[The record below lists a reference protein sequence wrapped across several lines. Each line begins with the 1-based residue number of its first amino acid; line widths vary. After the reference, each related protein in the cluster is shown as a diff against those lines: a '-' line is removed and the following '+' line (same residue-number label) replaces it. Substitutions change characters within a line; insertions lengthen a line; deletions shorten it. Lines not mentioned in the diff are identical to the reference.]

1 MADWAHLRN
10 AKAKNQVEVSACER
24 AEPPLAEAMA

>member
-10 AKAKNQVEVSACER
+10 AKAKHQEEVSACER
-24 AEPPLAEAMA
+24 AEPRLAEAMA

>member
-10 AKAKNQVEVSACER
+10 AKAKHPVEVSACEP
-24 AEPPLAEAMA
+24 AEPRLAEAMA